1 MEGAIKILN
10 RHVYRNT
17 GSPACDE
24 ETYVDLQ
31 YATVIEAI
39 KRGHHREVSAKI
51 VRETKMTESDFDEMT
66 RRCQAQ
72 IAKNKKILSQK
83 KQAQA
88 IRQSKKDKS

>member
-1 MEGAIKILN
+1 MLN
-10 RHVYRNT
+10 RHIYRNT

-31 YATVIEAI
+31 YATMIEAI

-51 VRETKMTESDFDEMT
+51 VRETKFKMTEADFDEMI

>member
-10 RHVYRNT
+10 RHVYRDT

-31 YATVIEAI
+31 YAAMIEVI

-51 VRETKMTESDFDEMT
+51 VRETKMTEADFDEMIKD
-66 RRCQAQ
+66 CQAQ
-72 IAKNKKILSQK
+72 VARNKKRLSQK

-88 IRQSKKDKS
+88 IRQSKKDTS